1 MRSRVSDAQAA
12 VDFDAPPEPKIDS
25 SARVPSVVCARI
37 SPAPSVTGTEGDGRK
52 MTAEDHRW
60 FAGAYRGKQ
69 EEMIGRAAEWPE
81 HGAELAKVAAQ
92 WKQMATV
99 HEFTANRMEGTE

>member
-1 MRSRVSDAQAA
+1 MKRSRVSDAQAA
-12 VDFDAPPEPKIDS
+12 FNWEAPP
-25 SARVPSVVCARI
+25 
-37 SPAPSVTGTEGDGRK
+37 PAPVAAPIVVEQGRK